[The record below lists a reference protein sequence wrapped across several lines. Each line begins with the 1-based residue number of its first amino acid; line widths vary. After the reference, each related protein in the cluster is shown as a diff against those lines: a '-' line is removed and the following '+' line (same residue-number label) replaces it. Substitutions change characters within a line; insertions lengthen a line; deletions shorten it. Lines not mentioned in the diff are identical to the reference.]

1 MLLYM
6 PHVYTL
12 IRSRRRSIALTISRD
27 ATLVVRAPLFVS
39 KGYIDR
45 LVEKKGEWIEKKQ
58 EYFRKRAVE
67 KKDTRLMYLGE
78 VNTVQFKNK
87 KEVEAWYKKKA
98 REVLTERMEYYSK
111 LTGWSYRSMSING
124 ATTRWGS
131 CGPKNTINFSWRLL
145 MAPLATVDYVVVH
158 ELAHTVEK
166 NHSKRFWDRVRE
178 VLPDYKE
185 RQAVLKSLHVHATV
199 DY

>member
-1 MLLYM
+1 M
-6 PHVYTL
+6 PHAYTL

-58 EYFRKRAVE
+58 EYFRKRVVE

-78 VNTVQFKNK
+78 VNTIDFKNK
-87 KEVEAWYKKKA
+87 KETENWYKKKA
-98 REVLTERMEYYSK
+98 REILTERIEYYSK
-111 LTGWSYRSMSING
+111 LTGWTYRSMSING
-124 ATTRWGS
+124 AKTRWGS
-131 CGPKNTINFSWRLL
+131 CGPRNTINFSWRLV
-145 MAPLATVDYVVVH
+145 MAPLTTVDYVIVH
-158 ELAHTVEK
+158 ELAHIVEK
-166 NHSKRFWDRVRE
+166 NHSKKFWDKVRE
-178 VLPDYKE
+178 VMPDYKE
-185 RQAVLKSLHVHATV
+185 RQAVLKSIHVHATV